1 MPGGHRLLKSPVL
14 AGIRSRLRFGR
25 KARFAISVVLLGIL
39 IYYVDLGGTAEVLG
53 RANPWPIVACAA
65 IIFGE
70 RLLVT
75 YRWHLLVRATDSQ
88 VGFLPLLRLMFV
100 SCFLGFFAPGTV
112 GIELFRIYGL
122 ARYTNLGLAVASV
135 FVERLSA
142 IYTLIG
148 MVFLGLAFTD
158 IVELPRAISLLVAA
172 AFVVATL
179 ACIGLSM
186 PRIREFPLR
195 LLRGPTLEPLHRH
208 IIVLYERLDDYRGR
222 PKLLAWL
229 VVLSIGLQISRVL
242 QSIVLAY
249 ALGIDVPYAYF
260 FVVVP
265 IGIFL
270 WILPISIQGL
280 GVREGAY
287 VVLLGFV
294 GVGAAAALTL
304 SLLNFILAVVVI
316 SLPGAVFYALGGIAE
331 QLPADHDRN
340 GASVPEARISSTERG

>member
-1 MPGGHRLLKSPVL
+1 ML
-14 AGIRSRLRFGR
+14 AGIRSRLRIGR
-25 KARFAISVVLLGIL
+25 KTRLAISVVLLGIL
-39 IYYVDLGGTAEVLG
+39 IYYVDLGSAAEVLG
-53 RANPWPIVACAA
+53 SASPWPIVACVA

-75 YRWHLLVRATDSQ
+75 YRWHLLVRATHSQ

-100 SCFLGFFAPGTV
+100 SSFLGFFAPGTV
-112 GIELFRIYGL
+112 GIEFFRIYGL
-122 ARYTNLGLAVASV
+122 ARHTNLGLAVASV
-135 FVERLSA
+135 FTERLSA
-142 IYTLIG
+142 IYALIS
-148 MVFLGLAFTD
+148 MVLLGLAFSD
-158 IVELPRAISLLVAA
+158 IVELPRAVTLLVAA
-172 AFVVATL
+172 AFVFITL
-179 ACIGLSM
+179 VCIFLSV

-195 LLRGPTLEPLHRH
+195 FLRRPTLQPLHKQ
-208 IIVLYERLDDYRGR
+208 IMVLYERLDVYRGK

-229 VVLSIGLQISRVL
+229 IVLSVGLQISRVL

-265 IGIFL
+265 IGIIL